1 MPNFVG
7 KQLILIVVSR
17 EEKDLHTQLN
27 LLIMDKERKKKEEIN
42 KKQQFNRSQQNKIRE
57 LNFIFVLEEY

>member
-42 KKQQFNRSQQNKIRE
+42 KNNNSIGASKIKSGN
-57 LNFIFVLEEY
+57 LTLFLF